1 MPKKKIGTLY
11 NKPIVEGDINLVT
24 TNETHINSLSINKNE
39 SNNESVS
46 TSNIKYYKVIFDSSN
61 EAFITVFSF
70 LPILSTHSVIV
81 ENRIINRIN
90 LDIMAGDGSEI
101 GIIPTNPFYY
111 IDSKTLVDLTTLKGF
126 SIYTDK
132 QTVLKTTNRTNPSK
146 RYMEVEGDIV
156 KQIATLFNAP
166 ESEIASFIEAANI
179 KEITEEE
186 YNKLIEQ

>member
-1 MPKKKIGTLY
+1 MKRRIGTLY

-46 TSNIKYYKVIFDSSN
+46 TYNIKYYKVIFDSSN

-70 LPILSTHSVIV
+70 LPALSTHSVIV

-90 LDIMAGDGSEI
+90 LDIMEGDGSAI
-101 GIIPTNPFYY
+101 GIVPTNPFYY

-132 QTVLKTTNRTNPSK
+132 QTVLGTTNRTNPSK
-146 RYMEVEGDIV
+146 RYVEVEGDIV
-156 KQIATLFNAP
+156 KQIATLFNTP